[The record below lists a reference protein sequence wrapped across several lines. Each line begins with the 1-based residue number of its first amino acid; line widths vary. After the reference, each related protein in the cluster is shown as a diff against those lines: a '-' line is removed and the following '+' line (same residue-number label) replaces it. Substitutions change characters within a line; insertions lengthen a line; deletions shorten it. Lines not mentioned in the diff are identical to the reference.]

1 LQLKVNVRQKGKEKY
16 MRMNARRMIIA
27 VACVVCVS
35 LAIPAK
41 PCRAGD
47 PVEPGRATPDKLLR
61 AVEANDYDSFV
72 ADANDVF
79 KAALT
84 KPLLQSVSVQFA
96 PRLKKG
102 YACSYFGELTQQ
114 GCRVLLW
121 KVTYKGG
128 GDDTLAKL
136 VLKDG
141 KVAGFWLQ

>member
-1 LQLKVNVRQKGKEKY
+1 MQ
-16 MRMNARRMIIA
+16 MNARRMVIA
-27 VACVVCVS
+27 VSCVVGVA
-35 LAIPAK
+35 LALSAR

-47 PVEPGRATPDKLLR
+47 PAEPGRSTLDKLLR

-84 KPLLQSVSVQFA
+84 KPMLQGVSGQLA

-102 YACSYFGELTQQ
+102 YACSYLGELTQQ
-114 GCRVLLW
+114 GCQVLLW
-121 KVTYKGG
+121 KLTYKDG

-141 KVAGFWLQ
+141 KVAAFWLQ